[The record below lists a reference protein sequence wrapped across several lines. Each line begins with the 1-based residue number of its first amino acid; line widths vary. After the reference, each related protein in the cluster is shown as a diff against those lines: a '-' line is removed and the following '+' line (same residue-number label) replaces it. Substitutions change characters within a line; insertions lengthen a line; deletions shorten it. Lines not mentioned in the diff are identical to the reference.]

1 MTGLRNISKC
11 NSQSTQIWNAKC
23 LKCSDFFSSVIWIP
37 CLRWRMWGER
47 TRVRAGTRPGTTD
60 WATAGPP
67 GGGRRGWGEPGGW
80 HRSGWEGREKFE
92 NLGREMP
99 GKGWV
104 KGGRG
109 LVTGGREGRE
119 MSGKD
124 WGISGRDWVRLCGEK
139 SLKVLQGCRIGIQQ
153 PR

>member
-1 MTGLRNISKC
+1 
-11 NSQSTQIWNAKC
+11 
-23 LKCSDFFSSVIWIP
+23 
-37 CLRWRMWGER
+37 
-47 TRVRAGTRPGTTD
+47 
-60 WATAGPP
+60 
-67 GGGRRGWGEPGGW
+67 
-80 HRSGWEGREKFE
+80 
-92 NLGREMP
+92 MP